1 MALLDANTLANSTKE
16 VWSIHWLKEA
26 MTFLEESLN
35 TTPIPAQF
43 ELSKRVVSKLPLKH
57 VSGGGDQWTGRYPL
71 NRIPCFLF
79 VDLLEFMNQRQS
91 LLTNLMN

>member
-1 MALLDANTLANSTKE
+1 
-16 VWSIHWLKEA
+16 

-57 VSGGGDQWTGRYPL
+57 VSGGGDQ
-71 NRIPCFLF
+71 
-79 VDLLEFMNQRQS
+79 
-91 LLTNLMN
+91 